1 MFFLCL
7 AKMHIAP
14 QREFYSMIELR
25 NVTKTFATVSGS
37 VEAVRNVSL
46 TINDGDI
53 FGVIG
58 LSGAGKSTLVRC
70 INFLKRPTDGSVLF
84 SGVDLASLNK
94 KQLLETRRKIA
105 MIFQNFNLLAQRT
118 ALANVRYPME
128 ITGVPKKEA
137 VEKAKALL
145 ERVGLA
151 DRMNAYPA
159 QLSGGQKQRVA
170 IARALATDPQVLL
183 CDEATSALDPNT
195 TRSILALLQDINR
208 DLGVTIVVIT
218 HEMKVVEQIC
228 NRVAVMENGV
238 VVETGNVKEVFL
250 APKSKVARELIL
262 PKTET
267 VESMDSDNIIRLAFD
282 GRDAFE
288 PLISN
293 LVMECHAPVN
303 ILGAD
308 TKNIEGKAFGQM
320 ILQLPNDE
328 SAAKRV
334 KQYLT
339 EHNVVFEEV
348 SA

>member
-1 MFFLCL
+1 M
-7 AKMHIAP
+7 
-14 QREFYSMIELR
+14 
-25 NVTKTFATVSGS
+25 
-37 VEAVRNVSL
+37 
-46 TINDGDI
+46 
-53 FGVIG
+53 
-58 LSGAGKSTLVRC
+58 
-70 INFLKRPTDGSVLF
+70 
-84 SGVDLASLNK
+84 
-94 KQLLETRRKIA
+94 
-105 MIFQNFNLLAQRT
+105 
-118 ALANVRYPME
+118 
-128 ITGVPKKEA
+128 
-137 VEKAKALL
+137 
-145 ERVGLA
+145 
-151 DRMNAYPA
+151 
-159 QLSGGQKQRVA
+159 
-170 IARALATDPQVLL
+170 
-183 CDEATSALDPNT
+183 
-195 TRSILALLQDINR
+195 ALLQDINR